1 MRIWLF
7 CAVLCCLVSPYVNAA
22 LRIGVQLEGQT
33 HVEQFINNRPI
44 QSITDYSGPLAYRDV
59 IEQVLLLQA
68 LYYGGYDGKIEFVQ
82 ADHYKRRLR
91 LLEQGMLDLSVTAI
105 WQSDALSIKESVFIT
120 SPLLRNGEAEAGFYT
135 SEENKKATAV
145 TELADLRQLHA
156 ISNQH
161 WQVDWKIMSAI
172 GFKHLDNVSQFTQ
185 MTDMIIKGRSDVML
199 AAFYNTSDLSFTQ
212 DGKRFVPIKGF
223 KVKLP
228 GSRHFVVSNS
238 KKENKQVFEIIEKG
252 LSILREKG
260 QIEKAYRQSGF
271 INHQVKDWLVIR

>member
-1 MRIWLF
+1 
-7 CAVLCCLVSPYVNAA
+7 
-22 LRIGVQLEGQT
+22 
-33 HVEQFINNRPI
+33 
-44 QSITDYSGPLAYRDV
+44 
-59 IEQVLLLQA
+59 
-68 LYYGGYDGKIEFVQ
+68 
-82 ADHYKRRLR
+82 
-91 LLEQGMLDLSVTAI
+91 
-105 WQSDALSIKESVFIT
+105 
-120 SPLLRNGEAEAGFYT
+120 
-135 SEENKKATAV
+135 
-145 TELADLRQLHA
+145 
-156 ISNQH
+156 
-161 WQVDWKIMSAI
+161 MSAI

-238 KKENKQVFEIIEKG
+238 RQENKQIYEIIEKG

-271 INHQVKDWLVIR
+271 INDQVKDWLVIR